1 MTSGLF
7 GRLQQ
12 ELVTREKHPGLTM
25 AEVLGLPD
33 DVRRLINWMM
43 RQRAATLAD
52 AARFMQCDE
61 AAARGRLADLVE
73 QGFVREFELR
83 GTLYYQVRL
92 APKRGRAMPA
102 DLWQALDEKVEG

>member
-1 MTSGLF
+1 MF
-7 GRLQQ
+7 GRLQE
-12 ELVTREKHPGLTM
+12 ELAAREKYLGLTM
-25 AEVLGLPD
+25 AEVLSLPD

-43 RQRAATLAD
+43 RQRAATLAE

-61 AAARGRLADLVE
+61 TAAGGRLADLVE

-83 GTLYYQVRL
+83 GTHYYQVRL